1 MFQGAHHNFL
11 DTTSNVAR
19 MTNFKLEDETETQG
33 KKVFIYLS
41 YFKCLLL

>member
-33 KKVFIYLS
+33 KKVFIFIIL
-41 YFKCLLL
+41 